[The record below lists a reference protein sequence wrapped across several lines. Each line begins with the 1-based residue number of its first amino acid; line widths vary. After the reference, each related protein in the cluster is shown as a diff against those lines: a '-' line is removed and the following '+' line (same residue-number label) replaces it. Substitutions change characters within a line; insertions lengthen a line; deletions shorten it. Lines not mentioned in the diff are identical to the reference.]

1 MSKELLK
8 VNKIKRVNPINKW
21 TESINSHLR
30 ENYQMGNMYMK
41 KCSLSLLIKEVQI
54 KATMRYYH
62 TCIKI
67 SIVEKYWQYKNV
79 GEDIK

>member
-67 SIVEKYWQYKNV
+67 SIVEKY
-79 GEDIK
+79 

>member
-8 VNKIKRVNPINKW
+8 VSKIKRDNPINKW

-62 TCIKI
+62 TSIKI
-67 SIVEKYWQYKNV
+67 SIVVKY
-79 GEDIK
+79 